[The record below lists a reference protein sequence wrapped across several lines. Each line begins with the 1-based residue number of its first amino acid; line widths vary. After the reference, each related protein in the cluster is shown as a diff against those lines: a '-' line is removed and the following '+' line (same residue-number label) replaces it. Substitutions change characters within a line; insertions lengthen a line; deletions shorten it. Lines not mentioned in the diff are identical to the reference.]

1 MAKKKKIG
9 EGFVPLPHRLVES
22 QAFKS
27 LSKTAKIVY
36 VHFKR
41 DIRSGHQE
49 NVTLTFRQ
57 SCKYNACKS
66 PTTFAEAKRELVRN
80 GLLDPVDGG
89 GLNAPAVFK
98 ISNRWRLFNT
108 DQFREVAYK
117 PGFGSKYFRDAM
129 KDDEKRRKILRAR
142 HGRK

>member
-1 MAKKKKIG
+1 MMG
-9 EGFVPLPHRLVES
+9 SFRLS
-22 QAFKS
+22 W
-27 LSKTAKIVY
+27 T
-36 VHFKR
+36 
-41 DIRSGHQE
+41 